1 MTNYKKMYGI
11 MKQASIDALAILS
24 AKEQREDS
32 KEWAEFALEQA
43 IIRANYVYRTTVDLE
58 ELQ

>member
-1 MTNYKKMYGI
+1 MYEI

-32 KEWAEFALEQA
+32 KEWAQFALEQA

-58 ELQ
+58 VLHE